1 MGCCR
6 AGHTMA
12 VSSEWLND
20 LAQCCEEEYARFFR
34 EAQAASP
41 CCFDLARAALKDRVQ
56 DAMTHFY
63 RIYEPLCAGWV
74 ASFGGFQ
81 ATGEPSPDVFVNMGF
96 AKLLTRLGP
105 ETFERFD
112 SLSAILAYL
121 KKCVITSVL
130 QQLRKPASEE
140 LDENQA
146 IPFSANVEYEQIL
159 NRLRELLPAP
169 DDQRLADLRFR
180 QDAKPAEIA
189 RAYPAIWPTARDVSV
204 ALQRILRALRK
215 DPELRAR
222 FGLPADPEGGL

>member
-112 SLSAILAYL
+112 SLSACLLY
-121 KKCVITSVL
+121 TS
-130 QQLRKPASEE
+130 PS
-140 LDENQA
+140 
-146 IPFSANVEYEQIL
+146 P
-159 NRLRELLPAP
+159 
-169 DDQRLADLRFR
+169 
-180 QDAKPAEIA
+180 
-189 RAYPAIWPTARDVSV
+189 RD
-204 ALQRILRALRK
+204 
-215 DPELRAR
+215 
-222 FGLPADPEGGL
+222 